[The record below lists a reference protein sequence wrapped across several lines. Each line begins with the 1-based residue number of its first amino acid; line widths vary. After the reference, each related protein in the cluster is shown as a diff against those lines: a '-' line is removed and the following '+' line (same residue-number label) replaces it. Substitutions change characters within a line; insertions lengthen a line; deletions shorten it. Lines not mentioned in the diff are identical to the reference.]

1 MRYTYRSARSGAFVI
16 GISAAILI
24 ETVAIHLLIV
34 TRIPV
39 LAYSLTI
46 LSVLGIVWIVRD
58 YIALGS
64 GAVVVSSDT
73 IQLTVG
79 RRFDISVPR
88 TNIARALQP
97 SFRDL
102 PTPGTNQGRDYLN
115 MTKPASPNVLIV
127 LKEPMLV
134 RLPGG
139 LRRQVVRF
147 SVHLDD
153 ATGFVALLS
162 AA

>member
-1 MRYTYRSARSGAFVI
+1 LRFTYRSARSGAFAL

-58 YIALGS
+58 YTALGS
-64 GAVVVSSDT
+64 GAVVVTDET
-73 IQLTVG
+73 IQFTVG
-79 RRFDISVPR
+79 RRFDTSVSR
-88 TNIARALQP
+88 ANIARALQP
-97 SFRDL
+97 TFRDL

-127 LKEPMLV
+127 LKEPASV
-134 RLPGG
+134 RLAGG
-139 LRRQVVRF
+139 LSRQVRRL
-147 SVHLDD
+147 SLHLDD
-153 ATGFVALLS
+153 PTGFLALLG
-162 AA
+162 